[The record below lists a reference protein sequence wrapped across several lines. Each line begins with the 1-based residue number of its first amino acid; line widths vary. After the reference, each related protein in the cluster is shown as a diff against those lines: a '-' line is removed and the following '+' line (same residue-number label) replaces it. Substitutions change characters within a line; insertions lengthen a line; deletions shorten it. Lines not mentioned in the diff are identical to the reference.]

1 MSLQDRINFPQK
13 DTEFHQALVSKA
25 LQSIL
30 NSGQLILGPGVR
42 QFEADF
48 AEWLS
53 HDLEE
58 IHCIGV
64 GNGTDALEL
73 ALRAAGVGSGDHVA
87 VPSHTAYATV
97 AAILRVA
104 AIPVFIDVQSDRPVI
119 SAETLAHTLSI
130 CENIKAVIAVHL
142 YGEVCELESIQS
154 LCSLHN
160 ITLIEDC
167 AQATG
172 SLYQNHRVGT
182 FGDFAA
188 FSFYPT
194 KNLGAIG
201 DGGMLIVNP
210 RLGRDQLEKA
220 RQMRFYGWDGNREA
234 VHFGVNSRLDEFQ
247 ALLLSGKLKDLDS
260 QIARRRE
267 LAAQYNADLGM
278 YLGDQIISLP
288 SEQNHWAHSY
298 HLYVIELSADRR
310 NKLLDASKEANIPLG
325 IHYALPCH
333 RHPFIINN
341 YPSHH
346 PLPNTDK
353 LVQQILTLPLNP
365 YLKSKDIR
373 KVCEFIKSSISDWS
387 PIT

>member
-1 MSLQDRINFPQK
+1 MSLQDRINFPKK
-13 DTEFHQALVSKA
+13 DTEYHQALIDNA
-25 LQSIL
+25 LQNIL

-48 AEWLS
+48 AAWLS
-53 HDLEE
+53 HDLEAV
-58 IHCIGV
+58 HCIGV

-73 ALRAAGVGSGDHVA
+73 ALRAAGVGADDRVA

-104 AIPVFIDVQSDRPVI
+104 AIPIFIDVQADRPVI

-130 CENIKAVIAVHL
+130 GENIKAVIAVHL

-154 LCSLHN
+154 LCRLYS
-160 ITLIEDC
+160 IPLIEDC

-172 SLYQNHRVGT
+172 SIYQNHRVGT

-194 KNLGAIG
+194 KNLGAMG

-210 RLGRDQLEKA
+210 RMKQAQLEKA
-220 RQMRFYGWDGNREA
+220 RQMRFYGWNSDREA
-234 VHFGVNSRLDEFQ
+234 VNFGVNSRLDEFQ
-247 ALLLSGKLKDLDS
+247 ALLLSGKLKCIDP
-260 QIARRRE
+260 QIERRRKLATQYYYE
-267 LAAQYNADLGM
+267 LGI

-288 SEQNHWAHSY
+288 SEQDHWNHSY
-298 HLYVIELSADRR
+298 HLYVIRLQSDLR
-310 NKLLDASKEANIPLG
+310 NMLLEASKEANVPLG

-333 RHPFIINN
+333 KHPYIMNN
-341 YPSHH
+341 YPCHH
-346 PLPNTDK
+346 PLPNTETM
-353 LVQQILTLPLNP
+353 VQQILTLPLNP
-365 YLKSKDIR
+365 YLKTEDIKR
-373 KVCEFIKSSISDWS
+373 VCEFVKSCLTS
-387 PIT
+387 